1 MPKETTYS
9 DQPMFF
15 RRDDGGEYPVEEYRQ
30 GEGVKPLLHRGVQVS
45 WNRNGFVEIGTTA
58 FVGETGSIHEPFSGC
73 FLSLD
78 RAGINR
84 VIRTLRKA
92 RDQAFGSDA

>member
-15 RRDDGGEYPVEEYRQ
+15 RREDGGQYPADQYRD
-30 GEGVKPLLHRGVQVS
+30 GEGVKTLLHHGVQVG
-45 WNRNGFVEIGTTA
+45 WNRNGWVEIGATT
-58 FVGETGSIHEPFSGC
+58 FVGETGEIESPFNGC
-73 FLSLD
+73 FLSLGRD
-78 RAGINR
+78 GVNR
-84 VIRTLRKA
+84 VIRVLRKA